1 MLTSVSADSF
11 ESVTLTN
18 NTNRNTSLERDNNID
33 NDDNDVIIYT
43 PFVDIIKDYFCIII
57 LLGTLCIMSYILI
70 KQKYN

>member
-18 NTNRNTSLERDNNID
+18 NTNRNTSLERDNNI
-33 NDDNDVIIYT
+33 DDNDVIIYT